1 MTARSESKV
10 KVALG
15 ISSIILFLFLSV
27 PLHAQTPDNLLQRNV
42 TIIGSNIH
50 FEDVLEQ
57 LTLQTKMHFIYSS
70 SIVNLDKPVTLIAR
84 QQSLKSVLD
93 ELSSQMNISFKR
105 QGDYF
110 VVKRN
115 NTLPKSNFTI
125 VQPKLANAEDLEDE
139 ETAIE
144 ESNLRA
150 SRFGPY
156 SFTSNENNRDAEIT
170 KDLLNFGDR
179 LKLKYYPMSSTVSIN
194 SPRQKHWF
202 ASAGLFINDYGAGVE
217 LQGGVQLLHAIVNA
231 SALGEGIYRFGY
243 GLGTGIPLKPGIT
256 ANIAYTFAS
265 LNREE
270 IDTWHNQY
278 KTRSLHHQIRFMANV
293 SLSTRFSVRFGP
305 TFNVLRTSYEYV
317 PEPISSTAAIRYR
330 QAPTQQYLS
339 PTQGYSRT
347 IHYQAPV
354 SPVNYETAKSW
365 VGFELG
371 VAYRVNFSLRK

>member
-15 ISSIILFLFLSV
+15 ISSVILFLVLSF
-27 PLHAQTPDNLLQRNV
+27 PLHAQTPDDLLQKNV

-57 LTLQTKMHFIYSS
+57 LTLQTKIHFIYSS

-84 QQSLKSVLD
+84 QQSLNSVLS
-93 ELSSQMNISFKR
+93 ELSSQMNVSFKR

-115 NTLPKSNFTI
+115 IAKSNFTM
-125 VQPKLANAEDLEDE
+125 VQPKLANSEDLGDE
-139 ETAIE
+139 ETTLE
-144 ESNLRA
+144 ESNLQA
-150 SRFGPY
+150 SRLGPF
-156 SFTSNENNRDAEIT
+156 SFTSYENDRDAEIT

-179 LKLKYYPMSSTVSIN
+179 LKLRYYPLSPKVSIN
-194 SPRQKHWF
+194 SPRQKNWF

-217 LQGGVQLLHAIVNA
+217 LQGGIQLLHAIVNA
-231 SALGEGIYRFGY
+231 SALGDGVYRFGY
-243 GLGTGIPLKPGIT
+243 GLGTGILLKPGVT
-256 ANIAYTFAS
+256 ANLAYTFAS

-278 KTRSLHHQIRFMANV
+278 QTTSHHHHIRFMANV
-293 SLSTRFSVRFGP
+293 SLSTHFSIRFGP
-305 TFNVLRTSYEYV
+305 TFNILKTSYKYV
-317 PEPISSTAAIRYR
+317 PEPSSSTIAIRYR
-330 QAPTQQYLS
+330 QAPTQPYLS

-347 IHYQAPV
+347 LNYQAPV
-354 SPVNYETAKSW
+354 APVDYETANSW

>member
-15 ISSIILFLFLSV
+15 ISRIILCLVLSL
-27 PLHAQTPDNLLQRNV
+27 PLHAQTPDDLLQRNV

-84 QQSLKSVLD
+84 QQSLNSVLN
-93 ELSSQMNISFKR
+93 ELSSQMNVSFKR

-115 NTLPKSNFTI
+115 IAKSNFTI
-125 VQPKLANAEDLEDE
+125 VQPKLANSEDLEDE
-139 ETAIE
+139 EVAIE
-144 ESNLRA
+144 ESNLQA
-150 SRFGPY
+150 SRFDSY
-156 SFTSNENNRDAEIT
+156 SFTSYENNRDAEIT

-179 LKLKYYPMSSTVSIN
+179 LKLKYYPLSRTVSIN
-194 SPRQKHWF
+194 GPRQKNWF
-202 ASAGLFINDYGAGVE
+202 ASGGLFINDYGAGVE
-217 LQGGVQLLHAIVNA
+217 LQGGVQLLHAVVNA
-231 SALGEGIYRFGY
+231 SALGDGVYRFGY
-243 GLGTGIPLKPGIT
+243 GLGTGINLKPGVT
-256 ANIAYTFAS
+256 ANVAYTFAT
-265 LNREE
+265 LNRDE

-278 KTRSLHHQIRFMANV
+278 QTTSHHHNIRFMANI
-293 SLSTRFSVRFGP
+293 SLSTHFSLRFGP
-305 TFNVLRTSYEYV
+305 TFNILRTSYQYI
-317 PEPISSTAAIRYR
+317 PEPNSSTATIRYR

-339 PTQGYSRT
+339 PSQGYSGS

-354 SPVNYETAKSW
+354 SPVDYETANSW

-371 VAYRVNFSLRK
+371 VAYGINFSLRK

>member
-1 MTARSESKV
+1 MTARSELKV

-15 ISSIILFLFLSV
+15 ISKVILFLVLSF
-27 PLHAQTPDNLLQRNV
+27 PLHAQTPDDLLQRNV

-84 QQSLKSVLD
+84 QQSLKTVLD
-93 ELSSQMNISFKR
+93 ELSSQMNVSFKR

-115 NTLPKSNFTI
+115 IAKSNFTI
-125 VQPKLANAEDLEDE
+125 VQPKLANSEDLED

-144 ESNLRA
+144 ESNPQA
-150 SRFGPY
+150 SRFDTY
-156 SFTSNENNRDAEIT
+156 SFTSYENDRDAEIT

-179 LKLKYYPMSSTVSIN
+179 LKLKYYPLSRTTSIN
-194 SPRQKHWF
+194 SPRQKNWF

-217 LQGGVQLLHAIVNA
+217 LQGGIQLLHAVVNA
-231 SALGEGIYRFGY
+231 SALGDGVYRFGY
-243 GLGTGIPLKPGIT
+243 GLGTGINLKPGVT
-256 ANIAYTFAS
+256 ANLAYTFAS
-265 LNREE
+265 LNRDE

-278 KTRSLHHQIRFMANV
+278 QTTSHHHHIRFMANI
-293 SLSTRFSVRFGP
+293 SLSTHFSLRFGP
-305 TFNVLRTSYEYV
+305 TFNILKTSYQFI
-317 PEPISSTAAIRYR
+317 PEPNSSTATIRYR

-339 PTQGYSRT
+339 PSQGYSGS

-354 SPVNYETAKSW
+354 SPVNYETANSW

-371 VAYRVNFSLRK
+371 VAYHVNFSLRK